1 MTHKRLNSN
10 KGRKLDFRSC
20 EPVKLLSLSRGRRA
34 DHDVHEGWPVP
45 DLQGHAEGCRDVTD
59 RRAEMAF
66 KAEHGHHPL
75 VVDRRQQGCWRAEFE
90 KDFKTK
96 LFKSFAPIDGSV
108 NVKLIGNRSE
118 ILTR

>member
-20 EPVKLLSLSRGRRA
+20 EPVKLLSLSRGRWA

-45 DLQGHAEGCRDVTD
+45 DLQGRAEGCRDVTD

-75 VVDRRQQGCWRAEFE
+75 VVDRRQQGCWWAEFE

-118 ILTR
+118 K